1 MTEPSGGAPRAAT
14 ADRVVV
20 VTGGGT
26 GIGRAVAAAF
36 ARSGAS
42 VVITGRRPEVLEATA
57 GELGPQVTSCPADV
71 SQPAE
76 VRQLGAYV
84 RDRFGRVDVLV
95 NNAGYLLP
103 VTVADPEAG
112 VAALEEVLQVNVVGA
127 YLVTAALADLLPRPG
142 GRVIN
147 ISSIAALTG
156 GSGAGAAQGYAA
168 AKAGLIG
175 LTFGMARELG
185 PQGVT
190 VNAVAPGF
198 VADTGFTEGFSPAR
212 VEQLVGL
219 TVVGRAGEVDD
230 VAAAVS
236 YLASPEAG
244 WVCGQVLHVNG
255 GSLFGR

>member
-1 MTEPSGGAPRAAT
+1 MTGSA
-14 ADRVVV
+14 RVVV

-26 GIGRAVAAAF
+26 GIGRAIAERFAADGAAVVLVGRRSEVLSEAAA
-36 ARSGAS
+36 ALGALS
-42 VVITGRRPEVLEATA
+42 MPVV
-57 GELGPQVTSCPADV
+57 ADV
-71 SQPAE
+71 SRPDDVDALAAVVGQ
-76 VRQLGAYV
+76 
-84 RDRFGRVDVLV
+84 RFGRVDVLV

-103 VTVADPEAG
+103 VTLADRTAG
-112 VAALEEVLQVNVVGA
+112 AAALTEVLGVNLVGA
-127 YLVTAALADLLPRPG
+127 YLVTAALNDLLARPG

-147 ISSIAALTG
+147 ISSIAACTG

-175 LTFGMARELG
+175 LTYGMARELA

-198 VADTGFTEGFSPAR
+198 VADTGFTGDFPPER
-212 VEQLVGL
+212 VRWLVDQTL
-219 TVVGRAGEVDD
+219 TGRAGEAAD

-236 YLASPEAG
+236 YLAGPDAS